1 MKFLSKSTKI
11 QGVVASVLTA
21 LALIVLIMLST
32 LIQFN
37 EYSNRVMMTFI
48 YTVCLVFIL
57 LIWHGI
63 LQIKVFSDYKSKR
76 SYLCADGI
84 LSLCMGILLIVS
96 GILLATL
103 QLDELLDNNLITGT
117 ADIRIFLTCFL
128 AIIAFWK
135 LAVMIIAIKE
145 KHFNWWCEMLF
156 MIFWLMLSILCLAS
170 MFVNDS
176 ALTGILWSIVAFS
189 WALIILTIF
198 YILYSYIIKTP
209 KYLETEEAI
218 QQKQEEIDQIKSRKE
233 KLLERKSS
241 SNNISTTYKD
251 KLKKL
256 KELRDDNLIS
266 EEEYLDKKSEIL
278 NKF

>member
-37 EYSNRVMMTFI
+37 DYSNRVMMTFI

-84 LSLCMGILLIVS
+84 LSLCMGTLLIVS

-103 QLDELLDNNLITGT
+103 QLNDLKGDNLITGT

-156 MIFWLMLSILCLAS
+156 MIFWLMLSILCLTS
-170 MFVNDS
+170 MFINGS
-176 ALTGILWSIVAFS
+176 TLTGILWSIVAFS

-198 YILYSYIIKTP
+198 YILYSYIIKMP

-218 QQKQEEIDQIKSRKE
+218 QQKQEEIDQIKVRKE

-241 SNNISTTYKD
+241 SNNVSTTYKD

>member
-21 LALIVLIMLST
+21 LALIVLTMLST
-32 LIQFN
+32 LITFN
-37 EYSNRVMMTFI
+37 NYSNKVMMTFI
-48 YTVCLVFIL
+48 YTICLVFIL
-57 LIWHGI
+57 LLWHGI

-84 LSLCMGILLIVS
+84 LSLCMGTLLIVS

-103 QLDELLDNNLITGT
+103 QLDELLGSNLITGT

-135 LAVMIIAIKE
+135 LAVMVIAIKE

-156 MIFWLMLSILCLAS
+156 MLFWLMLAILCLAS
-170 MFVNDS
+170 MLVNKN
-176 ALTGILWSIVAFS
+176 AVTGILWSIVAFS

-209 KYLETEEAI
+209 RYLETEEALE
-218 QQKQEEIDQIKSRKE
+218 QRKE
-233 KLLERKSS
+233 ELEELKLKKERL
-241 SNNISTTYKD
+241 NNRNTSLDYKD

-256 KELRDDNLIS
+256 QELKAENLIS
-266 EEEYLDKKSEIL
+266 ESEYISKKNEIIDKL
-278 NKF
+278 

>member
-84 LSLCMGILLIVS
+84 LSLCMGTLLIVS

-103 QLDELLDNNLITGT
+103 QLNELIGDNLITGT

-145 KHFNWWCEMLF
+145 RHFNWWCEMLF

-170 MFVNDS
+170 MLVSKN
-176 ALTGILWSIVAFS
+176 AITNILRSIVAFS

-241 SNNISTTYKD
+241 LNNISTTYKD

>member
-76 SYLCADGI
+76 SYLCTDGI

-103 QLDELLDNNLITGT
+103 QLDILLKTNLITGT

-156 MIFWLMLSILCLAS
+156 MVFWLILSILCLTS
-170 MFVNDS
+170 MFINGS

-209 KYLETEEAI
+209 NYLETEEAI
-218 QQKQEEIDQIKSRKE
+218 QLKQEEIDQIKLRKE
-233 KLLERKSS
+233 KFVERKSS
-241 SNNISTTYKD
+241 SNNTSTTYKD

>member
-84 LSLCMGILLIVS
+84 LSLCMGTLLIVS

-103 QLDELLDNNLITGT
+103 QLNELIRYNLITGT

-145 KHFNWWCEMLF
+145 RHFNWWCEMLF
-156 MIFWLMLSILCLAS
+156 MIFWLMLSILCLTS
-170 MFVNDS
+170 MFIKGS
-176 ALTGILWSIVAFS
+176 TLTGILWSIVAFS

-218 QQKQEEIDQIKSRKE
+218 QQKQEEIDQIKVRKE

-241 SNNISTTYKD
+241 SNNVSTTYKD

>member
-84 LSLCMGILLIVS
+84 LSLCMGTLLIVS

-103 QLDELLDNNLITGT
+103 QLDILLKTNLITGT

-156 MIFWLMLSILCLAS
+156 MIFWLMLSILCLTS
-170 MFVNDS
+170 MFINGS
-176 ALTGILWSIVAFS
+176 TLTGVLWSIVAFS

-241 SNNISTTYKD
+241 SNNVSTTYKD

>member
-21 LALIVLIMLST
+21 LALIVLTMLST

-37 EYSNRVMMTFI
+37 NYSNKVMMTFI
-48 YTVCLVFIL
+48 YTICLVFIL

-84 LSLCMGILLIVS
+84 LSLCMGTLLIVS
-96 GILLATL
+96 GVLLATL
-103 QLDELLDNNLITGT
+103 QLDELLGSNLITGT

-156 MIFWLMLSILCLAS
+156 MVFWLMLSVLCLAS
-170 MFVNDS
+170 MLVNKN
-176 ALTGILWSIVAFS
+176 AITGILWTIVAFS

-209 KYLETEEAI
+209 RYLETEEALE
-218 QQKQEEIDQIKSRKE
+218 QRKE
-233 KLLERKSS
+233 ELEELKFKKERL
-241 SNNISTTYKD
+241 NNRNNSLDYKD

-256 KELRDDNLIS
+256 QELKDENLIS
-266 EEEYLDKKSEIL
+266 ESEYISKKNEIIDKL
-278 NKF
+278 

>member
-21 LALIVLIMLST
+21 LALIVLTMLST

-37 EYSNRVMMTFI
+37 NYSNKVMMTFI
-48 YTVCLVFIL
+48 YTICLVFIL

-84 LSLCMGILLIVS
+84 LSLCMGTLLIVS

-103 QLDELLDNNLITGT
+103 QLDELLGNNLITGT

-156 MIFWLMLSILCLAS
+156 MLFWLMLSILCLAS
-170 MFVNDS
+170 MLVNKN
-176 ALTGILWSIVAFS
+176 AVTGILWSIVAFS

-209 KYLETEEAI
+209 KYLETEEALE
-218 QQKQEEIDQIKSRKE
+218 QRKEELEELKLKKE
-233 KLLERKSS
+233 KL
-241 SNNISTTYKD
+241 NNRNTSLDYKD

-256 KELRDDNLIS
+256 QELKDENLIS
-266 EEEYLDKKSEIL
+266 ESEYISKKNEIL
-278 NKF
+278 NKL

>member
-103 QLDELLDNNLITGT
+103 QLDDLIGDNLITGT

-135 LAVMIIAIKE
+135 LAVMIISIKE

-170 MFVNDS
+170 MLVSKNAITS
-176 ALTGILWSIVAFS
+176 ILWSIVAFS

-241 SNNISTTYKD
+241 SNNTSTTYKD

>member
-1 MKFLSKSTKI
+1 MKFLTKSTKV

-21 LALIVLIMLST
+21 LALIVLTMLST

-37 EYSNRVMMTFI
+37 NYSNKVMMTFI

-57 LIWHGI
+57 LMWHGI
-63 LQIKVFSDYKSKR
+63 LQIKVFNDYKSKR

-84 LSLCMGILLIVS
+84 LSLCMGTLLIVS

-103 QLDELLDNNLITGT
+103 QLNELLWDNLITGT

-156 MIFWLMLSILCLAS
+156 MVFWLMLSVLCLAS
-170 MFVNDS
+170 MLVNKN
-176 ALTGILWSIVAFS
+176 AITGILWTIVAFS

-209 KYLETEEAI
+209 KYLETEEAV
-218 QQKQEEIDQIKSRKE
+218 QELKEELEEKQAKKE
-233 KLLERKSS
+233 KDQKISS
-241 SNNISTTYKD
+241 SSRLQEKLR
-251 KLKKL
+251 KLKDL
-256 KELRDDNLIS
+256 KDNDLLT
-266 EEEYLDKKSEIL
+266 EEEYNQKKNQLLETL
-278 NKF
+278 